1 MASIIEAVEKAL
13 YSKLAADTGAG
24 GLMTLVAWAGP
35 EYAPSDAA
43 YPLLT
48 YALAEPPERAN
59 MIGARAW
66 ERFTYRLT
74 AYTTQSAEGATDK
87 GLAQAII
94 ARVLTLLDR
103 VALTV
108 TGYTHIATVAARPY
122 AERVTVYGGKAYV
135 GVSVDMII
143 WVQ

>member
-1 MASIIEAVEKAL
+1 MASIIEALEKAL
-13 YSKLAADTGAG
+13 YGKLAADTGAG
-24 GLMTLVAWAGP
+24 GVMKLVTWAGP

-48 YALAEPPERAN
+48 FALAEPPERHN

-66 ERFTYRLT
+66 ERFVYRLT
-74 AYTTQSAEGATDK
+74 AYTAQSAEGATDK

-94 ARVLTLLDR
+94 ARVITLLDR

-108 TGYTHIATVAARPY
+108 TGYTHIATVAERPY
-122 AERVTVYGGKAYV
+122 SERVTVYGGKAYV
-135 GVSVDMII
+135 GVSVDLVI
-143 WVQ
+143 WIQ

>member
-13 YSKLAADTGAG
+13 YTKLTADTGAG
-24 GLMTLVAWAGP
+24 GVMKLVTWAGP

-48 YALAEPPERAN
+48 FALAEAPERHN
-59 MIGARAW
+59 MVGARAW

-74 AYTTQSAEGATDK
+74 AYTTQSAEGASDK

-94 ARVLTLLDR
+94 ARVITLLDR

-108 TGYTHIATVAARPY
+108 TGYTHIATVAERPY
-122 AERVTVYGGKAYV
+122 SERVTVYGGKAYV
-135 GVSVDMII
+135 GVSVDLVI
-143 WVQ
+143 WIQ